1 MTNAEHLIENA
12 VCCLERNEEF
22 EEFASRKH
30 NIEMAE
36 MQHIDLRDVWGMAIH
51 VVYTLKPHW
60 LWQKEDEMVAAYGY
74 KLED

>member
-12 VCCLERNEEF
+12 ICCLERNESF
-22 EEFASRKH
+22 EIFSSQQH
-30 NIEMAE
+30 NIDMAE
-36 MQHIDLRDVWGMAIH
+36 MQKINLEDVWLMAIH
-51 VVYTLKPHW
+51 VVYTLKQHW

>member
-12 VCCLERNEEF
+12 VCCLERKESF
-22 EEFASRKH
+22 EIFSSQQH
-30 NIEMAE
+30 NIDMAE
-36 MQHIDLRDVWGMAIH
+36 MQKINLEDVWLMAIH
-51 VVYTLKPHW
+51 VVYTLKQHW

>member
-12 VCCLERNEEF
+12 VYCLERGEEF
-22 EEFASRKH
+22 EEFALRKY

-36 MQHIDLRDVWGMAIH
+36 TQHIDLRDVWSMAIY

-60 LWQKEDEMVAAYGY
+60 LWKKEDEMVAAYGY
-74 KLED
+74 RLEE